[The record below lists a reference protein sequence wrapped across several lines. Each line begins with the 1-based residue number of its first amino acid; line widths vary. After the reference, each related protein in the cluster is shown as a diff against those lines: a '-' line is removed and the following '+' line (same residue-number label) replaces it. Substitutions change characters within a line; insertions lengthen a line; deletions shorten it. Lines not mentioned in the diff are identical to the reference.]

1 MKDEILEKVVWRS
14 WVKEKEGT
22 ILLSQPTNKKAKK
35 KKMILTQVE
44 KMNTHQ
50 SFKMDNE
57 VTTETWRISNISW
70 TTSMRT
76 KLLFLGTM

>member
-1 MKDEILEKVVWRS
+1 
-14 WVKEKEGT
+14 VKEKEGT

-44 KMNTHQ
+44 EMNTHQ

-57 VTTETWRISNISW
+57 VTTET
-70 TTSMRT
+70 
-76 KLLFLGTM
+76 